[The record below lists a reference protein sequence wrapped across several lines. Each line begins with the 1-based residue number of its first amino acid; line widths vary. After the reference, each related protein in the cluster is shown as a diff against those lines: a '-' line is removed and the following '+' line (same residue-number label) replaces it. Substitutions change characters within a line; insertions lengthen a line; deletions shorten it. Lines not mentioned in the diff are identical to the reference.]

1 VRHVRALKNHR
12 FRGKLVEIRRVNL
25 EASVT
30 SKRIR
35 ALLIRQKKNQIWLS
49 LCSHEFSGL
58 ALNQRW
64 PSAAII
70 L

>member
-12 FRGKLVEIRRVNL
+12 FRSEFVQIRRVNL
-25 EASVT
+25 EASIA

-49 LCSHEFSGL
+49 L
-58 ALNQRW
+58 
-64 PSAAII
+64 
-70 L
+70 